1 MILVTYCAIIIYN
14 MKAPKRRTAVQKSS
28 FQMRR
33 HISIIELL
41 DRFFFV
47 FSGVATLWL
56 GVLLFMEGWNVHWA
70 YWVYFVVFWFV
81 VAYLG
86 LPRLHRIL
94 SYIYSPDY
102 FIGRT
107 RTTDGIL
114 GDPVNLAFRGS
125 ESQLH
130 AAMKAAGWVCA
141 DEITAKSTWKMIIS
155 TLRRKSYLNA
165 PVSTAFLFG
174 RRQDFAYQQEVDG
187 SPSQRQHGRFWHC
200 PKGWFLPGGHKVDWL
215 ASGTYD
221 KSIGLSLFTLQVTH
235 KIDENT
241 DIERDYIINS
251 VLASNKKVG
260 LKIIEDFSTGYHAR
274 NGGGDSFLTDG
285 NLPIVELKNI
295 KPKEDNDHPQRS
307 GLILDN
313 THLVL
318 TESELTP
325 AAEIGDALWR
335 KRPLQLV
342 AGTIVMIAIVVM
354 EVFQVFQEIM
364 DYGQFG
370 MLFASIVI
378 LIVSIEAALIFF
390 VVRGSAMARLASM
403 SVATFMILNQC
414 IKFFIHHEPITFG
427 NSLVSVSLHIGVLLA
442 LSSDEVR
449 RFVYKSS
456 KKGL

>member
-1 MILVTYCAIIIYN
+1 MSST
-14 MKAPKRRTAVQKSS
+14 KTPKKLAVRRLQSSRTFTA
-28 FQMRR
+28 
-33 HISIIELL
+33 LL
-41 DRFFFV
+41 DQVFFIFAGLASFWLAWLVLREGWASGGWWLVGLFFV
-47 FSGVATLWL
+47 V
-56 GVLLFMEGWNVHWA
+56 WA
-70 YWVYFVVFWFV
+70 IVSYI
-81 VAYLG
+81 A
-86 LPRLHRIL
+86 LPRLNRIV
-94 SYIYSPDY
+94 SNVYVPNY

-107 RTTDGIL
+107 RTADGIL
-114 GDPVNLAFRGS
+114 SDPVNLSVRGP
-125 ESQLH
+125 EEKLH
-130 AAMKAAGWVCA
+130 KAMTAAGWALA
-141 DEITAKSTWKMIIS
+141 DDITPRSAWRMILT
-155 TLRRKSYLNA
+155 TLGRRSYPNA
-165 PVSTAFLFG
+165 PVSPAFLFG

-187 SPSQRQHGRFWHC
+187 SPSQRHHVRFWHC

-241 DIERDYIINS
+241 DIERDYIIDS

>member
-1 MILVTYCAIIIYN
+1 MTYCAIIIYN
-14 MKAPKRRTAVQKSS
+14 MKAPRRRTAVQKSS

-187 SPSQRQHGRFWHC
+187 SPSQRHHVRFWHC

-241 DIERDYIINS
+241 DIERDYIIDS
-251 VLASNKKVG
+251 VLASNKKSW
-260 LKIIEDFSTGYHAR
+260 I
-274 NGGGDSFLTDG
+274 
-285 NLPIVELKNI
+285 KN
-295 KPKEDNDHPQRS
+295 N
-307 GLILDN
+307 
-313 THLVL
+313 
-318 TESELTP
+318 
-325 AAEIGDALWR
+325 
-335 KRPLQLV
+335 
-342 AGTIVMIAIVVM
+342 
-354 EVFQVFQEIM
+354 
-364 DYGQFG
+364 
-370 MLFASIVI
+370 
-378 LIVSIEAALIFF
+378 
-390 VVRGSAMARLASM
+390 
-403 SVATFMILNQC
+403 
-414 IKFFIHHEPITFG
+414 
-427 NSLVSVSLHIGVLLA
+427 
-442 LSSDEVR
+442 
-449 RFVYKSS
+449 
-456 KKGL
+456 